1 MRANL
6 STLFILITS
15 ATLSAQTPNTTP
27 QLSPEA
33 AYNQAVT
40 PVEITHR
47 SIANWSDTEIA
58 ALGIAVIQAKQA
70 CLDRAAITYTGDDL
84 ISYAKLCAFGQQ
96 WPATLTA
103 ATAYIKSIDPQKP
116 QLAQAYAYQI
126 QAHLNLKDEQAAL
139 AHSLDMLQAVP
150 YTPLTDEVI
159 TASINYLQIAFPY
172 DALVLQ
178 NIRQPILLRLLR
190 ASQTQTPLPP
200 GTPAPVPPHTLFE
213 HALVAAALQQYIN
226 QPQAAAS
233 VVTNLDAAT
242 PANLPSD
249 EANLIATARRQYALL
264 GTHLPPITVSAALA
278 TPTAAA
284 RINPDFGSSTVLLL
298 FPPWCAQCI
307 RISQA
312 IAPTL
317 MRLHENNVHIYGLL
331 ADNPP
336 PPPPAVPKPTPSN
349 HSRRPTQTQ
358 QETLTTLDKPEP
370 PSAVD
375 LLRGTPSL
383 VVAPSTLTDFAAADF
398 PFLIATDHDGI
409 IRLLLPAVPENAF
422 VIGGAIDQI
431 TNQIAREWPAPSTK
445 PAQ

>member
-1 MRANL
+1 MRGKL
-6 STLFILITS
+6 STFLLITS
-15 ATLSAQTPNTTP
+15 TALAAQTPPTP
-27 QLSPEA
+27 PTLSPEA

-47 SIANWSDTEIA
+47 SISNWSDVEIA
-58 ALGIAVIQAKQA
+58 ALGTAVIQAKQA
-70 CLDRAAITYTGDDL
+70 CLDRAALTFTGEDL

-96 WPATLTA
+96 WPVTLTA
-103 ATAYIKSIDPQKP
+103 ATTYIKSADPEKP

-126 QAHLNLKDEQAAL
+126 QANLNLKDEKAAL
-139 AHSLDMLQAVP
+139 GHSLDMLRAIP

-190 ASQTQTPLPP
+190 ASQTQTPPAP
-200 GTPAPVPPHTLFE
+200 GTPVPVPPHTLFE
-213 HALVAAALQQYIN
+213 HALVDAALQQYIN

-242 PANLPSD
+242 PTTLPPD
-249 EANLIATARRQYALL
+249 EAIPIATARRQYALL
-264 GTHLPPITVSAALA
+264 GTHLPAVSVSAALA

-284 RINPDFGSSTVLLL
+284 RINPDFGSSTILIL

-307 RISQA
+307 RMSKA

-317 MRLHENNVHIYGLL
+317 VRLHESNVHIYGLL

-336 PPPPAVPKPTPSN
+336 PPTSKPTPSTHN
-349 HSRRPTQTQ
+349 RRPAQTQ
-358 QETLTTLDKPEP
+358 QETLTTLDKPDP
-370 PSAVD
+370 PSAAD
-375 LLRGTPSL
+375 QLRGTPSL

-409 IRLLLPAVPENAF
+409 IRLLLPAVPDNAF
-422 VIGGAIDQI
+422 VFGGAIDQI
-431 TNQIAREWPAPSTK
+431 TTQITTEWPAPPTK
-445 PAQ
+445 